1 MSSINYV
8 IITWPDFSLVVSDAV
23 SLFDPDVLLHAAVEG
38 RVGSLRLLVADAR
51 VQDNNEPVRWT
62 LMLVYDILRHFV
74 LLTHSRFQACTQD
87 LHAVDANDAAT
98 AWNGIHTHLETCAK

>member
-51 VQDNNEPVRWT
+51 IQDNDEPVHWN
-62 LMLVYDILRHFV
+62 LHHYLIFYVILFTESPH
-74 LLTHSRFQACTQD
+74 
-87 LHAVDANDAAT
+87 
-98 AWNGIHTHLETCAK
+98 